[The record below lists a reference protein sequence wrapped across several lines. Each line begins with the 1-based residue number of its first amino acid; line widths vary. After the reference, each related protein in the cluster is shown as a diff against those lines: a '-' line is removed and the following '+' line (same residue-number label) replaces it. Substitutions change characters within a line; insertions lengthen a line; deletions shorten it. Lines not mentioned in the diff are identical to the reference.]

1 MNPIVTDRLTKVFK
15 EKPAVDELTLEVEKG
30 SIFGFLG
37 PNGAGKSTTI
47 RMLCGILKQTSGS
60 AYVGGYS
67 IDKDPEKIKSIIGYM
82 SQRFSLYDD
91 LTVRENLKFYSQL
104 YGLTKRQIME
114 NIVIILDR
122 MKIKEY
128 RDYLSKNLSGG
139 LRQRLALGCAL
150 SHDPEI
156 IFLDEPTAGV
166 DPVTRKEFWDLIRE
180 IADSGKTFFITT
192 HYIEEAEKC
201 DKLGFMFS
209 GKLIASGSPVEL
221 KKNGDT
227 LEAVFVKLMKEYV

>member
-1 MNPIVTDRLTKVFK
+1 MNPIVTDRLSKIFK
-15 EKPAVDELTLEVEKG
+15 KKPAVDELTLEVDHG

-60 AYVGGYS
+60 AYVGGFS
-67 IDKDPEKIKSIIGYM
+67 IDKESEKIKSIIGYM

-104 YGLTKRQIME
+104 YGLSRRQISE
-114 NIVIILDR
+114 SIELILDR
-122 MKIKEY
+122 MKIREY
-128 RDYLSKNLSGG
+128 RDYLSRNLSGG

-156 IFLDEPTAGV
+156 IFLDEPTSGV
-166 DPVTRKEFWDLIRE
+166 DPVTRKEFWDLIRD
-180 IADSGKTFFITT
+180 IAGSGKTFFITT

-209 GKLIASGSPVEL
+209 GKLIALGSPSEL
-221 KKNGDT
+221 RQNGES
-227 LEAVFVKLMKEYV
+227 LESVFVKLMKDYV